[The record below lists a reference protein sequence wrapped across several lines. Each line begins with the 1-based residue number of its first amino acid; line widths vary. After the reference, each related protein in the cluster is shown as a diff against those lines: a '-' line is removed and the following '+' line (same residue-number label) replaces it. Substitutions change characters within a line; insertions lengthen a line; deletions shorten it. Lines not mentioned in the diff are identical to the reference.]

1 MFKITH
7 VTQGC
12 FAMLVS
18 GIFNNQS
25 GNHPVA
31 DERGTSWGGKD
42 RKDRKEKLQ
51 KRKKERLFFPKL
63 TGILDKFSSWSCLLS
78 AGKVLGKKNHK
89 QKKHQVGRNRKSR
102 FQNGRQR
109 ERDRE
114 RGKNYFI
121 YNNLGFCYRVSFPQS
136 EAKVSKVLIFK
147 GKDIRY
153 SIFDIEHIYSY
164 YKNK

>member
-1 MFKITH
+1 
-7 VTQGC
+7 
-12 FAMLVS
+12 MLVS

-78 AGKVLGKKNHK
+78 AGKVLGKRTTS
-89 QKKHQVGRNRKSR
+89 KKSTK
-102 FQNGRQR
+102 
-109 ERDRE
+109 
-114 RGKNYFI
+114 
-121 YNNLGFCYRVSFPQS
+121 
-136 EAKVSKVLIFK
+136 
-147 GKDIRY
+147 
-153 SIFDIEHIYSY
+153 
-164 YKNK
+164 